1 MRNLSLLPSIVF
13 ILPSASAWWCDGH
26 MLTAQVALDSGI
38 MSAGSIQSAQAI
50 IAEIASYYPQSP
62 EMISSACWADD
73 LKSEGAYQEAN
84 WHFIDIPVE
93 SASNPP
99 PNPPPSPPTEN
110 VVWAVTEGQSTV
122 YNKKST
128 LLDKSRQL
136 RFIVHFVG
144 DVHQPLHAA
153 SYFSEQFP
161 DGDAGGN
168 AWPITLPAAPFY
180 TNELHAVWDSGNGL
194 WVNDLS
200 RPLNTSSQA
209 YLKDFAANI
218 MKEFPSTDPTI
229 AQKIKDYNVTNW
241 AIESNEYAATVAY
254 TAPQSP
260 TPIPQSYIDNGQT
273 LCKQQIAIGGYRLAS
288 LIEYIFTT
296 TSDKRAKE
304 WRDEAIES
312 LIKKNRKGNTRLRH

>member
-1 MRNLSLLPSIVF
+1 
-13 ILPSASAWWCDGH
+13 

-38 MSAGSIQSAQAI
+38 MSAATIQSTQAI
-50 IAEIASYYPQSP
+50 IAEIASYFPQSP

-84 WHFIDIPVE
+84 WHFIDIPIE
-93 SASNPP
+93 SSSS
-99 PNPPPSPPTEN
+99 PPPSTPPSPETEN
-110 VVWAVTEGQSTV
+110 VVWAITEGQSTV
-122 YNKKST
+122 YGKKST

-136 RFIVHFVG
+136 RFIVHFLG

-161 DGDAGGN
+161 EGDAGGN
-168 AWPITLPAAPFY
+168 AWPITLPEAPFY

-200 RPLNTSSQA
+200 RPLNASSQA
-209 YLKDFAANI
+209 YLKDFAASI
-218 MKEFPSTDPTI
+218 MSEFPSSSPSI
-229 AQKIKDYNVTNW
+229 APKIADFNVTNW
-241 AIESNEYAATVAY
+241 AKESNEYAATVAY

-273 LCKQQIAIGGYRLAS
+273 LCKQQIAVGGYRLAS
-288 LIEYIFTT
+288 LLEFIFTT

-304 WRDEAIES
+304 WRDEAIEA
-312 LIKKNRKGNTRLRH
+312 LMKKKWNRGNNRLRHY